1 MITDT
6 PQRTTFDTTSMR
18 VMVEEVSYS
27 GSAFAANE
35 EGDGVFLNGRI
46 VELLSLEGGEI
57 LMAHCI
63 PNYED
68 KRDHIPWR
76 CVRADKIEETIHE
89 INERAMTDKL
99 IKEYMKR
106 ERHRLFFPEEVAE
119 NFGGVTNDDVQRHF
133 DENKSDYEMFK
144 CYTYKGD

>member
-1 MITDT
+1 MIAT
-6 PQRTTFDTTSMR
+6 PQRTTFDTKSMR

-35 EGDGVFLNGRI
+35 EGDGVFLNGRL
-46 VELLSLEGGEI
+46 VELLSLEGGEV

-76 CVRADKIEETIHE
+76 CVRAEKIEENIHD

-106 ERHRLFFPEEVAE
+106 ERHGLFTPQEVSEE
-119 NFGGVTNDDVQRHF
+119 FGGVNADDVQRHF
-133 DENKSDYEMFK
+133 DENKSDYEVVQ
-144 CYTYKGD
+144 CYNYTGD

>member
-1 MITDT
+1 
-6 PQRTTFDTTSMR
+6 MR

-119 NFGGVTNDDVQRHF
+119 NFGGVTDDDVQRHF

>member
-1 MITDT
+1 MITDR

-119 NFGGVTNDDVQRHF
+119 NFGGVTDDDVQRHF